1 MLIPSLE
8 DYDNKAKRGISSAM
22 INILLVMLGGAFG
35 SACRYLLGRAT
46 AMWWPHEQWPLN
58 EWPLGTFLA
67 NVIGGL
73 LMGLLMG
80 LLLGPLK
87 GMFDTERARLLLGVG
102 VLGGFTTFSSF
113 SLETVQ
119 MLERRAYGLA
129 AGYVTLSVILSVAA
143 VAVGMILIRKFAA

>member
-1 MLIPSLE
+1 MFNLC
-8 DYDNKAKRGISSAM
+8 
-22 INILLVMLGGAFG
+22 LVMLGGAFG
-35 SACRYLLGRAT
+35 SAARYGLGRLT
-46 AMWWPHEQWPLN
+46 AGWWASEAWPLN
-58 EWPLGTFLA
+58 VWPLGTFMA

-87 GMFDTERARLLLGVG
+87 GVLDTERARLLLGVG

-129 AGYVTLSVILSVAA
+129 AGYITLSVVLSIAA
-143 VAVGMILIRKFAA
+143 LMAGLFLIRKFA

>member
-1 MLIPSLE
+1 
-8 DYDNKAKRGISSAM
+8 M
-22 INILLVMLGGAFG
+22 INLILVMLGGAFG
-35 SACRYLLGRAT
+35 SAARYGLGLGAK
-46 AMWWPHEQWPLN
+46 AWWPGVWPA
-58 EWPLGTFLA
+58 GTFAA

-87 GMFDTERARLLLGVG
+87 GLFDTERARLLLGVG
-102 VLGGFTTFSSF
+102 MLGGFTTFSSF

>member
-1 MLIPSLE
+1 MFNL
-8 DYDNKAKRGISSAM
+8 A
-22 INILLVMLGGAFG
+22 LVMLGGAFG
-35 SACRYLLGRAT
+35 AACRYLLGRASAGWWT
-46 AMWWPHEQWPLN
+46 AEGWPLN
-58 EWPLGTFLA
+58 QWPVSTFLA
-67 NVIGGL
+67 NIIGGL

-129 AGYVTLSVILSVAA
+129 ASYVSLSVILSIAA
-143 VAVGMILIRKFAA
+143 VMAGLFLIRKFS

>member
-1 MLIPSLE
+1 
-8 DYDNKAKRGISSAM
+8 M
-22 INILLVMLGGAFG
+22 INLLLVMLGGAFG
-35 SACRYLLGRAT
+35 AAARYGLGIGAK
-46 AMWWPHEQWPLN
+46 AWWPGSWPV
-58 EWPLGTFLA
+58 GTFAA

-87 GMFDTERARLLLGVG
+87 GLFDTERARLLLGVG

-129 AGYVTLSVILSVAA
+129 AGYVMLSVILSIAA
-143 VAVGMILIRKFAA
+143 VMAGLFLIRKCS

>member
-1 MLIPSLE
+1 
-8 DYDNKAKRGISSAM
+8 M

-35 SACRYLLGRAT
+35 SVARYGLGVGAKSL
-46 AMWWPHEQWPLN
+46 WPDHIWPI
-58 EWPLGTFLA
+58 GTFTA
-67 NVIGGL
+67 NIVGGL

-129 AGYVTLSVILSVAA
+129 AGYVTLSVILSIAA
-143 VAVGMILIRKFAA
+143 VMAGLFLIRKFS

>member
-1 MLIPSLE
+1 
-8 DYDNKAKRGISSAM
+8 M
-22 INILLVMLGGAFG
+22 INILLVMLGGAIG
-35 SACRYLLGRAT
+35 SLGRYLLGRAS
-46 AMWWPHEQWPLN
+46 AAWWTHLSWPYN
-58 EWPLGTFLA
+58 QWPLGTFIA

-73 LMGLLMG
+73 VMGVLMG

-87 GMFDTERARLLLGVG
+87 GAVDTERARLLLGVG

-129 AGYVTLSVILSVAA
+129 MLYVSLSVLLSVGA
-143 VAVGMILIRKFAA
+143 VALGFAIVRKVAA

>member
-1 MLIPSLE
+1 
-8 DYDNKAKRGISSAM
+8 M

-35 SACRYLLGRAT
+35 SVCRYLLGRAT
-46 AMWWPHEQWPLN
+46 AVWWPHEQWPLN
-58 EWPLGTFLA
+58 QWPLSTFLA

-87 GMFDTERARLLLGVG
+87 GVFDTERARLLLGVG

-129 AGYVTLSVILSVAA
+129 ASYVTLSVILSVAA
-143 VAVGMILIRKFAA
+143 VAVGMILIRKVAS

>member
-1 MLIPSLE
+1 MIYLQFVLIPSLE

-35 SACRYLLGRAT
+35 SAARYGLGVGAKSL
-46 AMWWPHEQWPLN
+46 WPDHVWPI
-58 EWPLGTFLA
+58 GTFAA

-73 LMGLLMG
+73 MMGLLMG

-87 GMFDTERARLLLGVG
+87 GLFDTERARLLLGVG

-129 AGYVTLSVILSVAA
+129 AGYVTLSVFLSIAA
-143 VAVGMILIRKFAA
+143 VMAGLFLIRKFS

>member
-1 MLIPSLE
+1 MFNL
-8 DYDNKAKRGISSAM
+8 A
-22 INILLVMLGGAFG
+22 LVMLGGAFG
-35 SACRYLLGRAT
+35 AACRYLLGRAS
-46 AMWWPHEQWPLN
+46 AGWWASEGWPLN
-58 EWPLGTFLA
+58 QWPVGTFLA

-129 AGYVTLSVILSVAA
+129 AGYIGLSVFLSIAA
-143 VAVGMILIRKFAA
+143 VMAGLFLIRKFS